1 MEKSGC
7 KKDVSVGVVKCEKK
21 TVAEKDVAGDVILV
35 DDSIKQEKA
44 SLDHLSKLLEL
55 IVDTGGIKI

>member
-35 DDSIKQEKA
+35 DDSIGESFFGSFK
-44 SLDHLSKLLEL
+44 
-55 IVDTGGIKI
+55 